1 MMSVCLPDAEY
12 SHPEEGPSP
21 PVEGWLHTLHPKGR
35 ETKISQETR
44 ITAGAQGHAPQ
55 MKKGGG
61 QLDNPKGVTQF
72 TGLNRPQK
80 LPPQNAELQ

>member
-12 SHPEEGPSP
+12 SHPPEEGPLP

-44 ITAGAQGHAPQ
+44 I
-55 MKKGGG
+55 
-61 QLDNPKGVTQF
+61 DS
-72 TGLNRPQK
+72 
-80 LPPQNAELQ
+80 